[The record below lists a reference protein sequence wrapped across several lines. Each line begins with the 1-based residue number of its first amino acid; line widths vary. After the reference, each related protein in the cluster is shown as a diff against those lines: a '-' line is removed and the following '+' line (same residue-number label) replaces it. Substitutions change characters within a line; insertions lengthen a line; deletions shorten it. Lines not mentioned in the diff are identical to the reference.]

1 MNALKHFYLTVF
13 QLVRQ
18 VWFFP
23 RSVANVLEQ
32 RRQQVVRNDLEAER
46 LDRIR
51 HPDKYL
57 GK

>member
-1 MNALKHFYLTVF
+1 MNALKLFCMSFV

-23 RSVANVLEQ
+23 RSVANALEQ

-51 HPDKYL
+51 HPD
-57 GK
+57 